1 MKDLIVRFLKEE
13 DGMEF
18 VEWALVAAVF
28 ALGGIGAWRALN
40 GQISGALNRIGGEIG
55 AAR

>member
-1 MKDLIVRFLKEE
+1 MSNLIRRLVREE

-28 ALGGIGAWRALN
+28 ALGGIVAWRNLNTQIQGALAN
-40 GQISGALNRIGGEIG
+40 IGGQIQ

>member
-1 MKDLIVRFLKEE
+1 MSHLIRRLIHEE

-28 ALGGIGAWRALN
+28 ALGGITAWRTLN
-40 GQISGALNRIGGEIG
+40 TQISGALNRIGQQINS
-55 AAR
+55 AR

>member
-1 MKDLIVRFLKEE
+1 MSNLIRRLVREE

-28 ALGGIGAWRALN
+28 ALGGIVAWRNLN
-40 GQISGALNRIGGEIG
+40 AQIQGALNNVTGIL
-55 AAR
+55 

>member
-1 MKDLIVRFLKEE
+1 MTNVIRRLIREE

-40 GQISGALNRIGGEIG
+40 GQIQGALGRIGADINN
-55 AAR
+55 AR